1 MDKYT
6 EQTSQSP
13 IENKREQ
20 VSKKVWNIEN
30 TKLKEVH
37 SDSNGRIDYRLMK
50 NISNGTNFILVD
62 NKNNKRFIYGKQNNR
77 IYNLTTGMEET

>member
-6 EQTSQSP
+6 EQVTQSP

-30 TKLKEVH
+30 TKLKHIET
-37 SDSNGRIDYRLMK
+37 DGNGKIDYRMIMSMGNK
-50 NISNGTNFILVD
+50 TNFVVTD
-62 NKNNKRFIYGKQNNR
+62 NKENKRFMATKINDR
-77 IYNLTTGMEET
+77 IYNLATGLEI